1 MDTQAQ
7 SERSTVL
14 IVDDNITGRMALEAL
29 LLREGYRLETAAS
42 GPEALEKAAALLPDL
57 LLLDVMMPDMDGM
70 EVCRRLRDNPKLA
83 EMPIVMVTALSDD
96 DSRVQGIEAGADD
109 FISKPFSTAEL
120 RARVRTITRLNRYRR
135 LAAEREQRQQAEAVT
150 QRQLERLASL
160 HAIDMDITAHLDL
173 SSLLARLVEQI
184 HHRIRVD
191 IVAVLRF
198 NPERQRLEYAALYGA
213 DPISYP
219 LPDLPLE
226 QTLSGQALLLR
237 KLMYSTNMGQTNGTG
252 ALHIGPVAAV
262 SPEIVQT
269 LVAASNLAQ
278 LQYAGIESTYAVP
291 LITRGQ
297 IKGVLTL
304 LHRSHLAP
312 DADWLEFLEILGGQA
327 AVALDNAD
335 LFEHLQRSYEATLEG
350 WVRALDLRDKETEGH
365 SQRVTEMS
373 VRLAR
378 AMGLDEEEI
387 EHVRRGA
394 LLHDIG
400 KLGIPDQ
407 ILLKP
412 GPLTEEEWVIM
423 RTHPTLAYQWLS
435 PIDYLRPALDIPYC
449 HHEKWDGSGYP
460 RGLAGEQIPLAAR
473 IFAVVDVWD
482 ALSSDRPYRKRW
494 PDEKVHAHLC
504 EQAGSHFDTQVVETF
519 VSMVYASV
527 LPN

>member
-42 GPEALEKAAALLPDL
+42 GPEALEKAAAILPDVI
-57 LLLDVMMPDMDGM
+57 LLDVMMPDMDGM

-135 LAAEREQRQQAEAVT
+135 LAAEREQRQQAETVT

-297 IKGVLTL
+297 IKGVLAL

>member
-1 MDTQAQ
+1 M
-7 SERSTVL
+7 
-14 IVDDNITGRMALEAL
+14 
-29 LLREGYRLETAAS
+29 
-42 GPEALEKAAALLPDL
+42 
-57 LLLDVMMPDMDGM
+57 LLDVMMPDMDGM
-70 EVCRRLRDNPKLA
+70 EVCRRMRAAPDLA

-96 DSRVQGIEAGADD
+96 ESRVQGIEAGADD
-109 FISKPFSTAEL
+109 FISKPFSAAEL

-150 QRQLERLASL
+150 KRQLERLASL
-160 HAIDMDITAHLDL
+160 HAIDMDITTHLDL

-184 HHRIRVD
+184 HHRICVD
-191 IVAVLRF
+191 VVAVLRF
-198 NPERQRLEYAALYGA
+198 NPQQQRLEYAAIYGA
-213 DPISYP
+213 DPALYP

-237 KLMYSTNMGQTNGTG
+237 RLIYATNMSQHNGSG
-252 ALHIGPVAAV
+252 VLHIGPSAAV
-262 SPEIVQT
+262 SSEVVRILAEAPT
-269 LVAASNLAQ
+269 LPQ
-278 LQYAGIESTYAVP
+278 LQQAGIEASYAVP

-304 LHRSHLAP
+304 LHRSLIAP
-312 DADWLEFLEILGGQA
+312 DPDWLEFLEILGGQA

-350 WVRALDLRDKETEGH
+350 WVHALDLRDKETEGH

-378 AMGLDEEEI
+378 AMGLGDEEI
-387 EHVRRGA
+387 EHLRRGA

-412 GPLTEEEWVIM
+412 GPLTEEEWAIM

-435 PIDYLRPALDIPYC
+435 PIEYLRPALDIPYC

-460 RGLAGEQIPLAAR
+460 QGLSGEQIPLAAR

-494 PDEKVHAHLC
+494 PEEKVRAHLA
-504 EQAGSHFDTQVVETF
+504 EQAGSHFDAQVVETF
-519 VSMVYASV
+519 IAMMYPSAV
-527 LPN
+527 LR